1 MPLNSEVQKLL
12 LDLKARQL
20 AGERLPCPR
29 CGRDTMKEKLHTNA
43 LSRHADMYICD
54 ECGTAEAMLDFM
66 NNPLPLLLWACMR
79 NDRPRTDFRT
89 LPTKLVLKRIEEEQI
104 PYLRELYERWQT
116 EPEPGHGK
124 QLEYCHE
131 AYRRCPG
138 LTTLICEPFQA
149 TYRVAEGKLL
159 IRFRKSEEGV
169 GYAVDILS

>member
-1 MPLNSEVQKLL
+1 MNEHVHKRL

-20 AGERLPCPR
+20 AGEHLPCPR
-29 CGRDTMKEKLHTNA
+29 CGRDTMKVKLHTNA

-66 NNPLPLLLWACMR
+66 NNPLPLLLWACMK
-79 NDRPRTDFRT
+79 NDLPRTDFRT
-89 LPTKLVLKRIEEEQI
+89 LPAKLVFMRIESEQI
-104 PYLRELYERWQT
+104 PYLCELYERWRT
-116 EPEPGHGK
+116 EPEPKHSR

-149 TYRVAEGKLL
+149 TYRVAEGRLL
-159 IRFRKSEEGV
+159 IRFKKSGEGV
-169 GYAVDILS
+169 GYAVDILP